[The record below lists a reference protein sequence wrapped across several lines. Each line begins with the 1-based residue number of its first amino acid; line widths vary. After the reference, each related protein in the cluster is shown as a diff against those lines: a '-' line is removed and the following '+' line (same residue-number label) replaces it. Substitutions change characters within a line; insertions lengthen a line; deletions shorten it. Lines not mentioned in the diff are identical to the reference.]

1 MQGPAAAGQAQAW
14 RTCCLLPTF
23 CICSFPKQLSCE
35 CRCPALA
42 THYCWAC
49 PFAHMGKTRQ
59 KINVK
64 PYQWE
69 AIAYAQLCRRIWAPF
84 GRCVSREARFW
95 ALRRPV
101 SPHCCG
107 AAECCLVLPW
117 AAVFTSWWW
126 WVKDGTW
133 VVVPFLSSQIQPL
146 FLWRWDRAST
156 EQLDFILS
164 VSTGRQI
171 SAFFGC
177 MGPPKSYKDITIL
190 SLQV

>member
-1 MQGPAAAGQAQAW
+1 MHSFAGGFEHPLVDVSQEKPGFGPSGGLCHLTAVV
-14 RTCCLLPTF
+14 P
-23 CICSFPKQLSCE
+23 LS
-35 CRCPALA
+35 
-42 THYCWAC
+42 
-49 PFAHMGKTRQ
+49 
-59 KINVK
+59 
-64 PYQWE
+64 
-69 AIAYAQLCRRIWAPF
+69 
-84 GRCVSREARFW
+84 
-95 ALRRPV
+95 
-101 SPHCCG
+101 
-107 AAECCLVLPW
+107 ECCLVLPW

-133 VVVPFLSSQIQPL
+133 VVVPFFSSQIQPL